1 MLMNSNKSLKDD
13 SDSRDGIIHKA
24 TIITLVRVVK
34 LAITTKDVDQALP
47 VSYTHL
53 TLPTILRV

>member
-34 LAITTKDVDQALP
+34 LAITTKDVDQAL
-47 VSYTHL
+47 L
-53 TLPTILRV
+53 L